1 MVLDLNRGEIQ
12 HTFASRLA
20 MNGVDVGTLMKLL
33 GHKTIAMTLRY
44 SHLSDKHRKDAVE
57 MLMGNNLWLA

>member
-33 GHKTIAMTLRY
+33 GHKTIATTLRY
-44 SHLSDKHRKDAVE
+44 SHLSDKQRKDAVE
-57 MLMGNNLWLA
+57 MLMGNDLWLA